1 MEERQSYVPVDKG
14 KVVEERVEMSSKI
27 SKKHHNRQHPQTLK
41 MITGM
46 PDEVSKRRA
55 LKEDKNIFIL

>member
-1 MEERQSYVPVDKG
+1 MEEGQSYAPVDKG
-14 KVVEERVEMSSKI
+14 EVVEERVEMSSKI
-27 SKKHHNRQHPQTLK
+27 SKKIIIANTQTLK

-55 LKEDKNIFIL
+55 LEEEKNIFIHQ